1 MVRVYW
7 GNTLP
12 SLMLSRI
19 FPFPWGN
26 RHANVFHLP
35 NTKFAYC
42 CCYLCFSLFVGA
54 NANFLFVVA
63 YSSYC
68 DFYFYYFS
76 FISEYFFLGI
86 FSVVVGATFGAAFS
100 KVFALHMAR
109 KCRECW
115 SFSSSPH
122 QTPYSSHAA
131 GI

>member
-19 FPFPWGN
+19 FPFPCGN

-54 NANFLFVVA
+54 NANILLIAIFIFITSV
-63 YSSYC
+63 
-68 DFYFYYFS
+68 FS
-76 FISEYFFLGI
+76 GF

-109 KCRECW
+109 EMPRVLEFFFLPSPNPLFQSCRW
-115 SFSSSPH
+115 HIKLPS
-122 QTPYSSHAA
+122 
-131 GI
+131 